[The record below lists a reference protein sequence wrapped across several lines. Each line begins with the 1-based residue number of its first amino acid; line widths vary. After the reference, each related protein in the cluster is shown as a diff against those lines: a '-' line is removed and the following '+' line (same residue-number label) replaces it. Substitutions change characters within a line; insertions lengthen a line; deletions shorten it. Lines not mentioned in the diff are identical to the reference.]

1 MKIHFSIPIML
12 TVIISLLTGC
22 MSMGMDKHMVG
33 MHSDPQVI
41 SLPAQY
47 ENSMNEITATMLLEF
62 SKPENEIKSIAVLDI
77 RSGTDKLDSEM
88 IRQKLITGLVQLD
101 NITIVSRLRLDELLA
116 EHGLAQ
122 SGVIANETIVE
133 AGQLIGV
140 DGFIDG
146 YLAEENSH
154 FNLTLNLIKSDS
166 GIIIWSRSFKIEE
179 KNNG

>member
-1 MKIHFSIPIML
+1 MKIHLIKLIMI
-12 TVIISLLTGC
+12 TAIISLLTGC
-22 MSMGMDKHMVG
+22 MSMGMGKHMAG
-33 MHSDPQVI
+33 IHSDPLVV

-62 SKPENEIKSIAVLDI
+62 SKPENEIKTIAVLDI

-101 NITIVSRLRLDELLA
+101 NITIVSRTRLDELLA
-116 EHGLAQ
+116 EQGLGQ
-122 SGVIANETIVE
+122 SGIIADETIVK
-133 AGQLIGV
+133 AGELIGV

-154 FNLTLNLIKSDS
+154 IILSLNLIKSDN
-166 GIIIWSRSFKIEE
+166 GIILWSKSFEIEE
-179 KNNG
+179 R